1 MIRDRLRRNLAF
13 VHEALRQPEDF
24 ALRWHLEGGPYSWSV
39 FAALALAAIA
49 GTTTYGLILGLTGG
63 AWEMFRC
70 GGAFTLAAG
79 LAWSLPLPALYI
91 LNSLTGSRLRAST
104 TFLAALVTTSWGGL
118 ALLAAIP
125 VAWFFTLAVSH
136 AGVLLLVHLAVFASV
151 GVAMADVFSRVMER
165 LEPRR
170 GRRPVW
176 WLLLVG
182 VLGGELF
189 HALGLFNFFL
199 HSASWDWITNA
210 VH

>member
-1 MIRDRLRRNLAF
+1 MIRDRLRQNLSF
-13 VHEALRQPEDF
+13 IHEALRQPEDF
-24 ALRWHLEGGPYSWSV
+24 ALRWHLQGRPYSWSV

-63 AWEMFRC
+63 LPEMFRC

-79 LAWSLPLPALYI
+79 IAWSLPLPALYI

-118 ALLAAIP
+118 ALLASIP
-125 VAWFFTLAVSH
+125 IAWFFSVAVPNVF
-136 AGVLLLVHLAVFASV
+136 VLFVVHLAVFTGV

-170 GRRPVW
+170 GRLPAW
-176 WLLLVG
+176 WLALVG
-182 VLGGELF
+182 VIGAELF
-189 HALGLFNFFL
+189 YALGLFRFFL
-199 HSASWDWITNA
+199 NA
-210 VH
+210 VSH